1 MKRRLLIIG
10 IVVRLCGGAATLW
23 TYRQRLFAPREVS
36 ETYIK
41 YADRQDIEATF
52 IKDFAVSDSVCTD
65 ITLLQATDT
74 ASGLSLFGD
83 FNKNLKNLQE
93 IPEQYK
99 HLYLYEGLYIHC
111 FPAGHPELMADSN
124 STDVEVAV
132 IYKNTWTVMVCHTK
146 TFEQTQSILR
156 YQMKDYINNLK

>member
-10 IVVRLCGGAATLW
+10 IVVLLCGGAATLW

-74 ASGLSLFGD
+74 ASWLSLFGD